1 MRVSRHIIFV
11 LFLVMLAGCT
21 TMPVKDIFSIKGP
34 RYCVD
39 GCAYVSLDSVT
50 RAYNVSSKW
59 NYTDKKVTLSRGGI
73 HAEFCI
79 GSDIVVIGGVS
90 YRLKTPVIVK
100 RNTILLPRDFSE
112 SVLADFFMKEQALAL
127 AATEKLKAALPY
139 HAIKKIVLDPGHGG
153 KDPGA
158 VSMSGLR
165 EKDIVLDIALR
176 IKRYLETESIEVRLT
191 RSDDTFVSLWRRA
204 DIANKYGA
212 DFFISIHANAAHS
225 RYARGFEV
233 FYLSEAVDDN
243 ARAVAAAENA
253 SLKYE
258 DSSFGNTR
266 PSSSLEATLWDIEYS
281 ENRRESTEL
290 AESITE
296 SVCGKL
302 GLKNRGQKGANF
314 YVLKG
319 AKMPSVLV
327 EVGFISNAQEARL
340 LKDSSYREN
349 VAKSITCGIINYKDE
364 YEAAEGFTKQR

>member
-1 MRVSRHIIFV
+1 MRTLRHFV
-11 LFLVMLAGCT
+11 LILFLVMLAGCAT
-21 TMPVKDIFSIKGP
+21 VQVKDSFSIKGP

-73 HAEFCI
+73 HAEFYI
-79 GSDIVVIGGVS
+79 GSDIVVIDGVS
-90 YRLKTPVIVK
+90 YKLKNPVIVK

-112 SVLADFFMKEQALAL
+112 SVLADFFMKKQASAL
-127 AATEKLKAALPY
+127 PATEKLKAASPY

-165 EKDIVLDIALR
+165 EKDIVLDIARR
-176 IKRYLETESIEVRLT
+176 IKRYLEAESIEVRLT

-233 FYLSEAVDDN
+233 FYLSEAIDDN

-296 SVCGKL
+296 SACGKL

-327 EVGFISNAQEARL
+327 EVGFISNTEESEL
-340 LKDSSYREN
+340 LKDSSYREKI
-349 VAKSITCGIINYKDE
+349 AESIACGIINYKDE